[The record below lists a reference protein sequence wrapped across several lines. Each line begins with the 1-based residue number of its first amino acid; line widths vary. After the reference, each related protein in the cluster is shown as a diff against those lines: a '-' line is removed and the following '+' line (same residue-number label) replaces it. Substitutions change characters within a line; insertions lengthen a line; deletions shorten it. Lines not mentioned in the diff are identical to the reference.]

1 MVETRASEL
10 NCKSFNPIG
19 WRRAWRGAM
28 ASLTAAMIAAALLGT
43 GARARAGDG
52 KGMGEGDEPEAVLPV
67 VASTIPSPP
76 APQDV
81 NPYGV
86 EFVPSG
92 FPKGGLLRPGDLLV
106 SNFND
111 SDNFQGTGRTIVKFS
126 PDGQQSLFFQGNP
139 GLGLTTALE
148 VLKKGFVLVGNFPAP
163 ASGPN
168 AGSCNASSP
177 GSILIID
184 SSGNQVGSIEAADL
198 NGLLN
203 GPWDSTID
211 DNGSKVTLFVSSAL
225 TGSVLRF
232 ELTVGGSG
240 VSISSGPTVVADGY
254 TFGCDPLTFV
264 QAPTGL
270 VFDKKHDRLFVA
282 STDDNAVFA
291 VENASQRT
299 SSGGT
304 GVAVFTDA
312 VHLHGALAM
321 VQGPFGHLFVSN
333 NDNVNLPVTVPSAI
347 TEFSVDGC
355 KTVQPNCAK
364 FIRQF
369 SIDPAPGG
377 AFGLNFDQRG
387 DDTRFAFVDDNVP
400 NVTIWNIAGEGHKH

>member
-1 MVETRASEL
+1 MVQSRASNHDRQSREP
-10 NCKSFNPIG
+10 SG
-19 WRRAWRGAM
+19 WCRAERGARSFLVV
-28 ASLTAAMIAAALLGT
+28 ATIVVVFLRLGT
-43 GARARAGDG
+43 TAWAGE
-52 KGMGEGDEPEAVLPV
+52 KETEAVLPV
-67 VASTIPSPP
+67 VASTVPSNG
-76 APQDV
+76 DV

-92 FPKGGLLRPGDLLV
+92 FPKGGLLSPGDLLV

-111 SDNFQGTGRTIVKFS
+111 SDNFQGTGTTIVKIA
-126 PDGQQSLFFQGNP
+126 PDGQQSVFFQGPPNLGETP
-139 GLGLTTALE
+139 GIGLTTALE

-163 ASGPN
+163 ANGQN
-168 AGSCNASSP
+168 AGSCLASSP
-177 GSILIID
+177 GSILVID
-184 SSGNQVGSIEAADL
+184 TSGNQVGSITSS
-198 NGLLN
+198 LLN

-211 DNGSKVTLFVSSAL
+211 DNGSNVTLFVSSAL

-232 ELTVGGSG
+232 GLTISGGS
-240 VSISSGPTVVADGY
+240 VSFAPPTVVADGY
-254 TFGCDPLTFV
+254 KFECVGLTFV

-291 VENASQRT
+291 VEDASHRT

-304 GVAVFTDA
+304 GTVVFKDD
-312 VHLHGALAM
+312 VHLHGPLAM

-333 NDNVNLPVTVPSAI
+333 NDNVNLPVSVPSAI

-355 KTVQPNCAK
+355 KTNKLDNCAT

-369 SIDPAPGG
+369 SVDPATGG
-377 AFGLNFDQRG
+377 AFGLNFDRSG
-387 DDTRFAFVDDNVP
+387 DDTRFAFVDDNAIP
-400 NVTIWNIAGEGHKH
+400 ANVTIWNIAGEGSKH